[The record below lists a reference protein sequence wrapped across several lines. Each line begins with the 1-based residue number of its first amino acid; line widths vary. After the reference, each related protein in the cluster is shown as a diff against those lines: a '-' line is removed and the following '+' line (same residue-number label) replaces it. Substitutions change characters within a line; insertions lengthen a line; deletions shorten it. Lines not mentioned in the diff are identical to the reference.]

1 MAGSATGHPDL
12 EVQHEVLFGLLKR
25 AARDEVLKAAVV
37 DDSDVPLAI
46 ERVLDARG
54 LGEVRSA
61 LFAEGKARAAPE
73 GSSVAGSHPRTLYGP
88 PLPPV
93 ARRPDQLDLVLRLQA
108 GWAEHIFAR
117 LCHISQALGQ
127 PYERPLAPGAG
138 GAGGAGADESR
149 AAPVPAAAPALAQ
162 GEALHPYDPSELLER
177 ICALRHPNASSAYT
191 GVKGAGLL
199 VLELSAP
206 SVAELQAAMP
216 ELSNLKER
224 HIGAD
229 DELHAWFADE
239 HQRVG
244 ERLVAAGDVPELRRY
259 ARTGVP
265 TNLRPKVWAALL
277 GVGVTAR
284 DAACEAMQYDRL
296 VADISTVALLT
307 DDSVRADVRLALDDE
322 AFFVFAE
329 TLEEVL
335 LCLVRDPWI
344 SQRAH
349 FSSGAA
355 LRGDTTTPYLKGRAP
370 LFKPRVDLAAEG
382 SAFFPPSGLV
392 PFRGLASFACPV
404 CYVCGEPREVYL
416 LTRAL
421 WYVFFLT
428 TTYFIRRHAASIR

>member
-54 LGEVRSA
+54 LG
-61 LFAEGKARAAPE
+61 
-73 GSSVAGSHPRTLYGP
+73 
-88 PLPPV
+88 
-93 ARRPDQLDLVLRLQA
+93 
-108 GWAEHIFAR
+108 EHIFAR

-265 TNLRPKVWAALL
+265 TNLR
-277 GVGVTAR
+277 
-284 DAACEAMQYDRL
+284 
-296 VADISTVALLT
+296 
-307 DDSVRADVRLALDDE
+307 
-322 AFFVFAE
+322 
-329 TLEEVL
+329 
-335 LCLVRDPWI
+335 
-344 SQRAH
+344 
-349 FSSGAA
+349 
-355 LRGDTTTPYLKGRAP
+355 
-370 LFKPRVDLAAEG
+370 
-382 SAFFPPSGLV
+382 
-392 PFRGLASFACPV
+392 
-404 CYVCGEPREVYL
+404 
-416 LTRAL
+416 
-421 WYVFFLT
+421 
-428 TTYFIRRHAASIR
+428 